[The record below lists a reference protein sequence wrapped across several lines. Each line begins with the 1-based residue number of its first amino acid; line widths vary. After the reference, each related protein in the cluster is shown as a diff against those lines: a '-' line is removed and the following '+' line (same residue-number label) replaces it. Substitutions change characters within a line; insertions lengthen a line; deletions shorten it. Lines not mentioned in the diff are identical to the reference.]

1 MSGRDVT
8 IVERRPPWGLQ
19 AGPEWMSTPVALL
32 RYLTSRRVWRLYWR
46 GSDERWHEYP
56 DLRFARTVDELLAEI
71 DRDPTALLWG

>member
-1 MSGRDVT
+1 
-8 IVERRPPWGLQ
+8 
-19 AGPEWMSTPVALL
+19 MSTPVALL
-32 RYLTSRRVWRLYWR
+32 RYLTSRRVWRLYWC